1 MNIIKKQKNYK
12 YIFISFLLIL
22 LVMIFQ
28 KEKLIQNNYYDN
40 FLPKINCEVNNNKNI
55 NLKSIFKSRKLYIND
70 MNITSEYIHYIRPI
84 EDKIKIINNTTNI
97 SEIEV
102 KSFLEREKQTINFS
116 KLCVEEQLIDSTKYN
131 LSDKPLISIILPS
144 FNKENVIMKSIRSIQ
159 NQSFK
164 NIEIIIVDDHS
175 TDNSENIYNYLLE
188 SEPRVRIFYH
198 LKNMGVWRTR
208 IDGLLYS
215 NGKYIL
221 FFDTGD
227 LYADNYVL
235 EDSFNL
241 IEKYHLD
248 SVRMLFKIFNNYKT
262 IEDSKIAPFPI
273 NVEYNK
279 IVYKKEN
286 IIKYNKE
293 VFTDWGTLW
302 TRLTKADILIKG
314 LFLLNSRILNIYKN
328 LWEDLWWNRIIDEVS
343 YSLLIIKRYAYL
355 YYTDGK
361 GEGIIKVSTKE
372 QKDKIIHE
380 YLYFLYFDLQ
390 FLPKNDTKNIIIN
403 QLRNYNNT
411 NNSIINLNNFL
422 SKFDILD
429 NFILILL
436 KDPYVS
442 IDNKKFLQELLN
454 DSRKR
459 QKNLLII

>member
-1 MNIIKKQKNYK
+1 MIFRKQK
-12 YIFISFLLIL
+12 LI
-22 LVMIFQ
+22 V
-28 KEKLIQNNYYDN
+28 NNNYDN
-40 FLPKINCEVNNNKNI
+40 FLPKINCEPNNNKNI
-55 NLKSIFKSRKLYIND
+55 NLTSIFKSRKLYIND
-70 MNITSEYIHYIRPI
+70 LNITSEYIHYIRPI
-84 EDKIKIINNTTNI
+84 EDNININKSRNI
-97 SEIEV
+97 SKIEV
-102 KSFLEREKQTINFS
+102 NNFLEREKNTINFS
-116 KLCVEEQLIDSTKYN
+116 KLCVEEKLIDSTKYN

-175 TDNSENIYNYLLE
+175 TDNSKNIYNYLLD

-235 EDSFNL
+235 EDAFNL
-241 IEKYHLD
+241 IEKYQLD
-248 SVRMLFKIFNNYKT
+248 SLRMLFKIFNNYKT

-390 FLPKNDTKNIIIN
+390 FLPKNNTKNIIIN

-411 NNSIINLNNFL
+411 INSNINLNNFL

-454 DSRKR
+454 ESRKR
-459 QKNLLII
+459 QKNLIKYLNK